1 MHPVFCF
8 VSVEEDVG
16 WIMIQVFRRLG
27 SYGFVTADFISR
39 SISALP
45 DGIDYSI
52 TNSSVIFHHGQIQ
65 SFINILI
72 INDEER

>member
-1 MHPVFCF
+1 MHSVCF

-16 WIMIQVFRRLG
+16 WIMIPVFRRLG
-27 SYGFVTADFISR
+27 SYGFVTADFIST

-52 TNSSVIFHHGQIQ
+52 TNNSVMFHHGQIE
-65 SFINILI
+65 SFISILI